1 LWRGGRGRGKM
12 KAILNQLF
20 EHKTLSRE
28 QAKEVL
34 VNITSEKYN
43 VSQVAAFM
51 SIFLMRSITVQE
63 LSGFQEAM
71 LDLCLKTHF
80 DSNETIDIVGTGG
93 DGKDTFNIST
103 LACFVTAGAGVKV
116 TKHGNYG
123 VSSISGSSNVLEAIG
138 YKFTN
143 DKSVL
148 QKQLD
153 EAGLCFLHAPLFHP
167 AMKSVGPIR
176 RELGI
181 KTFFNMLG
189 PIVNPCFPKY
199 QLLGVYN
206 LEMARLYN
214 YLLQNTSV
222 NYTIVNSFDG
232 YDEVS
237 LTSDFKVI
245 TKNTEQVIKPSDI
258 GFEKIQQQDLYGG
271 QTVEAAAKIFMAVL
285 NGNGTI
291 AQNAAVCANAAM
303 AIHCVKS
310 ELSLLECVAKA
321 KESLES
327 KKALNVYKK
336 LVP

>member
-1 LWRGGRGRGKM
+1 
-12 KAILNQLF
+12 
-20 EHKTLSRE
+20 
-28 QAKEVL
+28 
-34 VNITSEKYN
+34 
-43 VSQVAAFM
+43 
-51 SIFLMRSITVQE
+51 
-63 LSGFQEAM
+63 
-71 LDLCLKTHF
+71 
-80 DSNETIDIVGTGG
+80 
-93 DGKDTFNIST
+93 

-143 DKSVL
+143 DKSIL

-153 EAGLCFLHAPLFHP
+153 EAGICFLHAPLFHP

-245 TKNTEQVIKPSDI
+245 TKNTEQVIKPLDI
-258 GFEKIQQQDLYGG
+258 GFDKVQQQDLHGG
-271 QTVEAAAKIFMAVL
+271 NTVEAAAKLFMEVL
-285 NGNGTI
+285 NGNGTK

-303 AIHCVKS
+303 AIHCVKP
-310 ELSLLECVAKA
+310 ELSLLDCVAQA

-327 KKALNVYKK
+327 KKAFKVYKK
-336 LVP
+336 LI

>member
-1 LWRGGRGRGKM
+1 M
-12 KAILNQLF
+12 KEILNLLF

-34 VNITSEKYN
+34 VNIASEKYN
-43 VSQVAAFM
+43 TSQVAAFM
-51 SIFLMRSITVQE
+51 SVFLMRSITVQE
-63 LSGFQEAM
+63 LSGFREAM
-71 LDLCLKTHF
+71 LDLCLRTEF
-80 DSNETIDIVGTGG
+80 DTNETIDIVGTGG

-143 DKSVL
+143 DKSIL

-153 EAGLCFLHAPLFHP
+153 EAGICFLHAPLFHP

-176 RELGI
+176 KELGI

-214 YLLQNTSV
+214 YLLQTSSTD
-222 NYTIVNSFDG
+222 YTILHSFDG
-232 YDEVS
+232 YDEIS
-237 LTSDFKVI
+237 LTSDFKI
-245 TKNTEQVIKPSDI
+245 ISKTKEQVFQPSDI
-258 GFEKIQQQDLYGG
+258 GYEKLKQEDLYGG
-271 QTVEAAAKIFMAVL
+271 ATVEASAKLFMNVL
-285 NGNGTI
+285 NGEGTK
-291 AQNAAVCANAAM
+291 AQNDAVCANAAM
-303 AIHCVKS
+303 AIHCVNSKV
-310 ELSLLECVAKA
+310 SLKDCIAKA
-321 KESLES
+321 KESLQS

-336 LVP
+336 LIIN